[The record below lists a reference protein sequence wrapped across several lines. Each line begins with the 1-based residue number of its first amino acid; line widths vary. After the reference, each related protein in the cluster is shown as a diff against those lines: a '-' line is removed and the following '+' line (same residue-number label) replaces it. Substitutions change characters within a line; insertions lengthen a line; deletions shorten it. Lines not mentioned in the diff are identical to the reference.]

1 MKCILKNKK
10 AFTLVE
16 ILTVIIILAILLI
29 IAVPSINNYVEKSKQ
44 KTFFASVSNIVNS
57 IKTEKLLQD
66 SDFCMYNYLDDNKNK
81 TDIINSMYVIAHKE
95 NDKIIYSVY
104 AKRKEDTIDIDV
116 YDFNTLTMNSV
127 DNWIQEGD
135 NSYSKFTLKLSGMFT
150 GNFDIEQLSK
160 YKICEIG

>member
-66 SDFCMYNYLDDNKNK
+66 SDFCMYNY
-81 TDIINSMYVIAHKE
+81 
-95 NDKIIYSVY
+95 
-104 AKRKEDTIDIDV
+104 
-116 YDFNTLTMNSV
+116 
-127 DNWIQEGD
+127 
-135 NSYSKFTLKLSGMFT
+135 
-150 GNFDIEQLSK
+150 
-160 YKICEIG
+160 